1 MEKAFWDGIIE
12 SVKQEEPNYSRV
24 VELMGEVR
32 DEICAMAPHTW
43 RQEIMEVIDLEI
55 LNQASSELM
64 VLEFV
69 FLLIASSMP
78 IFMQLKN

>member
-12 SVKQEEPNYSRV
+12 SLRHEEPNYSRV

-43 RQEIMEVIDLEI
+43 RQEIMEVIDLDI
-55 LNQASSELM
+55 LTQ
-64 VLEFV
+64 VGTD
-69 FLLIASSMP
+69 
-78 IFMQLKN
+78 Q

>member
-12 SVKQEEPNYSRV
+12 SVRQEEPNYSRV

-43 RQEIMEVIDLEI
+43 RQEIMEVIDLDI
-55 LNQASSELM
+55 LTQ
-64 VLEFV
+64 VGKR
-69 FLLIASSMP
+69 SMILGCLFSP
-78 IFMQLKN
+78 S